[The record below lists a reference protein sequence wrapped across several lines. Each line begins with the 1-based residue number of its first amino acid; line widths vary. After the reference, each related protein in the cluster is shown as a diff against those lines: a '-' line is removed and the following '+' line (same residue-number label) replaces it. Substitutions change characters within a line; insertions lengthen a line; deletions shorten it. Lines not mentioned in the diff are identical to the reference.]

1 MALSVF
7 DDKSRQPTKGELS
20 NVLGTTFALWNDLE
34 TRIVAR
40 FPSTSGVWAF
50 SGTSTGWGR
59 RLVFK
64 DRIILYLTP
73 RRGSFLV
80 SFVLGERAVKAAHQ
94 TDLPPTVLTA
104 IDSAKR
110 YAEGTGVR
118 FEIHDRRDVEA
129 MEALAVL
136 KMAR

>member
-7 DDKSRQPTKGELS
+7 DDKFRKPANTDLADA
-20 NVLGTTFALWNDLE
+20 LGTTLVLWNDLE
-34 TRIVAR
+34 ARIAAR
-40 FPSTSGVWAF
+40 FRSTSAVWAF
-50 SGTSTGWGR
+50 SGKSTGWGL
-59 RLVFK
+59 RLVCK
-64 DRIILYLTP
+64 DRIILYMTP

-80 SFVLGERAVKAAHQ
+80 SFVLGERVVKAAHGSN
-94 TDLPPTVLTA
+94 LPPAVLEA

-118 FEIHDRRDVEA
+118 FEIRDRRDVQS
-129 MEALAVL
+129 METIAVL

>member
-7 DDKSRQPTKGELS
+7 DDRSRRPTNTDLS

-34 TRIVAR
+34 ARIAAR
-40 FPSTSGVWAF
+40 FPSTSAVWAF
-50 SGTSTGWGR
+50 SGKSTGWGL
-59 RLVFK
+59 RLVCK
-64 DRIILYLTP
+64 DRIILYMTP
-73 RRGSFLV
+73 CRGFFFV

-94 TDLPPTVLTA
+94 SKLPPAVLTA
-104 IDSAKR
+104 IDGAKR

-118 FEIHDRRDVEA
+118 FEIRDRVDVQS
-129 MEALAVL
+129 MEAIAML